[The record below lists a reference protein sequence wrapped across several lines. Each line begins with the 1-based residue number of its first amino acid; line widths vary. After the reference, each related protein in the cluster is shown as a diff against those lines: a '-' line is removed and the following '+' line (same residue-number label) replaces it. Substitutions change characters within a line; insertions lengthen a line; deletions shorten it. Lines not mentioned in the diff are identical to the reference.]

1 MTPAAQAE
9 AIRALRAEIEELKA
23 DVKADR
29 IDTRKELRGL
39 RDFQLW
45 VTGGLSAAAF
55 FGGLFAA
62 KIKAVFGI

>member
-1 MTPAAQAE
+1 MTPAVLAAEIAHLKERLAE
-9 AIRALRAEIEELKA
+9 AVGRIEKNEE
-23 DVKADR
+23 R
-29 IDTRKELRGL
+29 IRGL

-45 VTGGLSAAAF
+45 ITGGLSAAAF